1 MDSNCLDPDKLNR
14 RFVAFV
20 RRVLEVYGA
29 YGEIQTRADN
39 EESVLIRGIRNAVQ
53 RENLRC
59 SVHNARKMEIND
71 RIKLTLLLMAQKRF
85 YVARKCE
92 HLIDALQTAV
102 YDPKKYDDT
111 RLDDGTSDIDSL
123 DAFEYCLE
131 PWYQQL
137 LRYGEKPY
145 QSILRR

>member
-1 MDSNCLDPDKLNR
+1 MVEGVLDLTLDP
-14 RFVAFV
+14 
-20 RRVLEVYGA
+20 
-29 YGEIQTRADN
+29 
-39 EESVLIRGIRNAVQ
+39 
-53 RENLRC
+53 
-59 SVHNARKMEIND
+59 
-71 RIKLTLLLMAQKRF
+71 LLLALI
-85 YVARKCE
+85 E
-92 HLIDALQTAV
+92 LNLHLGGRDRAGDALQTAV